1 MHGGSAGSPW
11 GGDYA
16 GAQEDG
22 RNGPPDQD
30 RSASVKQIPEDR
42 YGKAGHRRSLRS
54 SGIISRSRQYSDS
67 AAASDENPK
76 EI

>member
-22 RNGPPDQD
+22 RNGPPNQD
-30 RSASVKQIPEDR
+30 RSAKMKQIPQDR
-42 YGKAGHRRSLRS
+42 YGDTRTPAPSIMKMMNSQ
-54 SGIISRSRQYSDS
+54 ISRHI
-67 AAASDENPK
+67 PF
-76 EI
+76 